1 MNNQLLNEI
10 NSIKGMMGLLNEDQ
24 EMASQASDVSKI
36 QNLAKLEGLDVDV
49 KKYLDKTNPICEPPK
64 TGNEENDNIIKQVW
78 EWASN
83 PENKNKLKDTLKK
96 VKDYYIKV
104 KKNKSELEEQLLPP
118 LIIGTITIPAGTIIA
133 VGIFII
139 VILIVF
145 NTPKKSNC
153 KKWKTIDDLV

>member
-1 MNNQLLNEI
+1 
-10 NSIKGMMGLLNEDQ
+10 MGLLTEDQ

-36 QNLAKLEGLDVDV
+36 QNLAKLEGVDVDV

-83 PENKNKLKDTLKK
+83 PENKNKIKDTLKK
-96 VKDYYIKV
+96 VKDYFVKV
-104 KKNKSELEEQLLPP
+104 KKSKSEIDEQVLPP
-118 LIIGTITIPAGTIIA
+118 LIIGAITIPAGTVIA
-133 VGIFII
+133 IGIFII

-145 NTPKKSNC
+145 SIPKKSNC
-153 KKWKTIDDLV
+153 QKWKTIDDLV